1 MYNLTTIKEM
11 VKSIKNDPSQVEY
24 ILKQLDDV
32 DQNNILLVAKVSAN
46 KDILQVIEDALDS
59 LEEKML
65 NQLTEMNL
73 TEVNSF
79 LANLSF
85 SKRFALQVKFE
96 FAKRN
101 LTSKEQQILY
111 LLNGY

>member
-1 MYNLTTIKEM
+1 M
-11 VKSIKNDPSQVEY
+11 VKRIKNDSNEAEC

-32 DQNNILLVAKVSAN
+32 DQHNILVVAKVSAS
-46 KDILQVIEDALDS
+46 KDTLQVIEEALDS

-65 NQLTEMNL
+65 NQLIEMNL

-79 LANLSF
+79 LANLTF
-85 SKRFALQVKFE
+85 LKRFTLQVKLE

-101 LTSKEQQILY
+101 LTVKEQQILY